1 LKENAMKVKEIKEMT
16 MEELDQQLEDIKK
29 EQFNLQLQ
37 QVSGQ
42 LENPAR
48 VKELRR
54 MVARIKT
61 IQSQKVEG

>member
-1 LKENAMKVKEIKEMT
+1 MKVKELKEMT
-16 MEELDQQLEDIKK
+16 MEELDQQLQDIKK

-48 VKELRR
+48 VKDLRR
-54 MVARIKT
+54 TAARIKT
-61 IQSQKVEG
+61 IQNQKVEG

>member
-1 LKENAMKVKEIKEMT
+1 MKVKELREMT
-16 MEELDQQLEDIKK
+16 TEELEQQIRETQK
-29 EQFNLQLQ
+29 ELFNLRLQ

-54 MVARIKT
+54 SLARIKT
-61 IQSQKVEG
+61 IQNEKVER

>member
-1 LKENAMKVKEIKEMT
+1 MKVKEIKELT

-42 LENPAR
+42 LENSAR

-54 MVARIKT
+54 TVARIKT
-61 IQSQKVEG
+61 IQNQKVEG

>member
-1 LKENAMKVKEIKEMT
+1 MKKVKDLKEMT
-16 MEELDQQLEDIKK
+16 MEELDQQLLDIKK

-54 MVARIKT
+54 TVARIKT
-61 IQSQKVEG
+61 IQNQKVEG

>member
-1 LKENAMKVKEIKEMT
+1 MKVKEIKEMT

-37 QVSGQ
+37 HVSGQ

-48 VKELRR
+48 VKDLRR

-61 IQSQKVEG
+61 IQNQKVEG

>member
-1 LKENAMKVKEIKEMT
+1 MKVKEIKEMT
-16 MEELDQQLEDIKK
+16 MEELDQQLEEIKK

-48 VKELRR
+48 IKELRR
-54 MVARIKT
+54 SVARIRT
-61 IQSQKVEG
+61 IQNQKKVEG

>member
-1 LKENAMKVKEIKEMT
+1 MKVKDIKEMT
-16 MEELDQQLEDIKK
+16 MEELDQQLQDIKK

-54 MVARIKT
+54 TVARIKT
-61 IQSQKVEG
+61 IQNQKVEG

>member
-1 LKENAMKVKEIKEMT
+1 MKVKEIKEMT
-16 MEELDQQLEDIKK
+16 MEELDQQLRDIKK

-54 MVARIKT
+54 TVARIKT
-61 IQSQKVEG
+61 IQNQKAEG

>member
-1 LKENAMKVKEIKEMT
+1 MKLKEIKEMT
-16 MEELDQQLEDIKK
+16 MDELGQQLTEIKK
-29 EQFNLQLQ
+29 EQFNLKLQ

-54 MVARIKT
+54 TVARIKT
-61 IQSQKVEG
+61 IQNAKKVEG

>member
-1 LKENAMKVKEIKEMT
+1 MNVKEIKELT
-16 MEELDQQLEDIKK
+16 MEELDQQLQDIKK

-54 MVARIKT
+54 TVARIKT
-61 IQSQKVEG
+61 IQNQNVEG

>member
-1 LKENAMKVKEIKEMT
+1 MKVKEIKEMT
-16 MEELDQQLEDIKK
+16 MEELAQQLEDIKK

-37 QVSGQ
+37 HVSGQ

-48 VKELRR
+48 VKDLRR

-61 IQSQKVEG
+61 IQNQKVEG

>member
-1 LKENAMKVKEIKEMT
+1 MKVNDIKEMT
-16 MEELDQQLEDIKK
+16 MEELEQQLQDIKK

-54 MVARIKT
+54 TVARIKT
-61 IQSQKVEG
+61 IQNQKVEG

>member
-1 LKENAMKVKEIKEMT
+1 MKVKELKEMT
-16 MEELDQQLEDIKK
+16 MEELDQQLQDIKK

-48 VKELRR
+48 VKDLRR
-54 MVARIKT
+54 TVARIKT
-61 IQSQKVEG
+61 IQNQKVEG

>member
-1 LKENAMKVKEIKEMT
+1 MKVKEIKEMT
-16 MEELDQQLEDIKK
+16 MEELNQQLEDIKK

-37 QVSGQ
+37 HVSGQ

-48 VKELRR
+48 VKDLRR

-61 IQSQKVEG
+61 IQNQKVEG

>member
-1 LKENAMKVKEIKEMT
+1 MKVKEIKEMT
-16 MEELDQQLEDIKK
+16 MEELDQQLQDIKK

-54 MVARIKT
+54 LVARIKT
-61 IQSQKVEG
+61 IQNQKVEG